1 MVLIMKYEIYT
12 DGACSVSLMLGG
24 YAAIVQN
31 ENKERI
37 IVAGSKV
44 KATNNEMEILAVI
57 AGIKSIIGLKPTDK
71 IVIYSDSAY
80 VINCIKC
87 KWYEK
92 WIQNGWRTSDNKV
105 VKNKKLWLQL
115 IGLLDSAEMSF
126 VKVKGHSG
134 IEFNEMVDRLA
145 VKEVERLKQICKMS

>member
-1 MVLIMKYEIYT
+1 MKYEIYT

-31 ENKERI
+31 ENNERI

-57 AGIKSIIGLKPTDK
+57 AGINSIIGLKPTDK
-71 IVIYSDSAY
+71 VVIYSDSAY

-92 WIQNGWRTSDNKV
+92 WIRNGWQTSENKV
-105 VKNKKLWLQL
+105 VKNKKLWLRL
-115 IGLLDSAEMSF
+115 IGLLNSAEISF

-134 IEFNEMVDRLA
+134 VEFNEMVDKLA
-145 VKEVERLKQICKMS
+145 VQQVERLKQVCRMS